1 MLFVALLEKG
11 LNEDCKEIKR
21 KTDTQRMGYS
31 NVQEG
36 YYYPVRRGYV
46 ASNVD
51 SFNAQFEMDR
61 VSNASFNKD
70 TVKGAKGELYI
81 EPVTRVFER
90 HVRGIA
96 QYAGLSTFID
106 NYNMLYNIDIGDNP
120 NNVNNIRKTTEEVWK
135 NNSSYMV
142 KMLSDAQGIR
152 KLDVGDKL
160 IQGIRGAYV
169 KFALGA
175 NPKVWLTQTTSLL
188 AATSVLDVENVVKG
202 LSVKGEDVDTYCDL
216 AEIRNHDNTI
226 ALAQGVIDS
235 IGKVGDFLMK
245 PIGMVDRWVVKK
257 LFGACQYQVQKNGGS
272 KVGTDKNKKA
282 AGELLTRVILQTQ
295 QNSMVTERSS
305 AMRSN
310 SEVARTLTM
319 FTSDAM
325 KVIGRVVDAIGEY
338 TVLKK
343 DKAGADEM
351 KAARRKTVKAVGALV
366 STSVFM
372 ALIAQA
378 FRTLYNKD
386 DDDENIVAN
395 MAVDMVGNML
405 GGLPLVKDIYAR
417 LMEGYEVSN
426 YAYSTINN
434 LLDSANN
441 IFQAAADW
449 INGDVD
455 SKQTA
460 RNIKN
465 MIYAAGQLLGIPVR
479 NIYNVFDGL
488 LSRSSASSAYKLDD
502 LFYDQ
507 SYSSD
512 LRKAIE
518 EDDEEMA
525 STIIGL
531 MLKENIGE
539 ITNENVRTEID
550 RLVKSGYDVI
560 PRSVADTITHEGIEI
575 VLTSDEKSA
584 FKQVYAEANNEL
596 ASLVRLN
603 AYKIASDEV
612 KAKAIDIVYDMYYD
626 LAVEDFIGEDLDT
639 KTVLFSKAFDIAKLA
654 LIVAQAR
661 LLAADKDE
669 SGRAINGSKKAK
681 IQAYINSLNLSAA
694 EKYMI
699 MGYLG
704 YSNTYGEALVQRYL
718 RGIRGLTST
727 ERQLLL
733 EYSGYAA

>member
-1 MLFVALLEKG
+1 
-11 LNEDCKEIKR
+11 
-21 KTDTQRMGYS
+21 
-31 NVQEG
+31 
-36 YYYPVRRGYV
+36 
-46 ASNVD
+46 
-51 SFNAQFEMDR
+51 
-61 VSNASFNKD
+61 
-70 TVKGAKGELYI
+70 
-81 EPVTRVFER
+81 
-90 HVRGIA
+90 
-96 QYAGLSTFID
+96 
-106 NYNMLYNIDIGDNP
+106 
-120 NNVNNIRKTTEEVWK
+120 
-135 NNSSYMV
+135 
-142 KMLSDAQGIR
+142 
-152 KLDVGDKL
+152 
-160 IQGIRGAYV
+160 
-169 KFALGA
+169 
-175 NPKVWLTQTTSLL
+175 
-188 AATSVLDVENVVKG
+188 
-202 LSVKGEDVDTYCDL
+202 
-216 AEIRNHDNTI
+216 
-226 ALAQGVIDS
+226 
-235 IGKVGDFLMK
+235 MK

-257 LFGACQYQVQKNGGS
+257 LFGACQYQIQQNGGA
-272 KVGTDKNKKA
+272 KVGTVENKKA

-343 DKAGADEM
+343 NNAGADKM
-351 KAARRKTVKAVGALV
+351 KAARRKTAKAVAALV

-386 DDDENIVAN
+386 DEDENIAAN
-395 MAVDMVGNML
+395 MAIDMVGNML
-405 GGLPLVKDIYAR
+405 GGLPVIKDAYAR

-441 IFQAAADW
+441 IFQAASDW
-449 INGDVD
+449 ISGDVD

-488 LSRSSASSAYKLDD
+488 LSRFSASSAYKLDD
-502 LFYDQ
+502 LFYNQ

-512 LRKAIE
+512 LHKAIE
-518 EDDEEMA
+518 EDDDEMA

-531 MLKENIGE
+531 MLNENIGDV
-539 ITNENVRTEID
+539 TNENVRTELD
-550 RLVKSGYDVI
+550 RLVKSGHDVI
-560 PRSVADTITHEGIEI
+560 PRSAPNSITYEGEEI
-575 VLTSDEKSA
+575 TLTAAQKRD
-584 FKQVYAEANNEL
+584 FKQVYSEANNEL
-596 ASLVRLN
+596 ASLVRLS
-603 AYKIASDEV
+603 AYRSASDDV
-612 KAKAIDIVYDMYYD
+612 KAKAVDIVYEMYYD
-626 LAVEDFIGEDLDT
+626 LAVEDLIGEDLET
-639 KTVLFSKAFDIAKLA
+639 KTVLFSKAFDIGKLA

-661 LLAADKDE
+661 LLTADKDD
-669 SGRAINGSKKAK
+669 SGRSINGTKKAK
-681 IQAYINSLNLSAA
+681 IQSYINSLNLSAA

-704 YSNTYGEALVQRYL
+704 YSNTYGEAQVQRYL